1 MMMIENQGQSYRS
14 HCQACPEAWTLNP
27 EGHLADLLPCLGAW
41 LRPCPCLRS
50 LVRVMEGRRV
60 EAARK
65 DFCVCVVQFPRQGAH
80 DEQGRAMDW
89 DNTRG
94 MRPCVYNCQRHK
106 G

>member
-27 EGHLADLLPCLGAW
+27 EGRLADLLPCLGAW

-50 LVRVMEGRRV
+50 LVRETVMEGRRV

-65 DFCVCVVQFPRQGAH
+65 DFLCVWCNCP
-80 DEQGRAMDW
+80 GRVRTMS
-89 DNTRG
+89 
-94 MRPCVYNCQRHK
+94 K
-106 G
+106 GGQWTGTIQKG